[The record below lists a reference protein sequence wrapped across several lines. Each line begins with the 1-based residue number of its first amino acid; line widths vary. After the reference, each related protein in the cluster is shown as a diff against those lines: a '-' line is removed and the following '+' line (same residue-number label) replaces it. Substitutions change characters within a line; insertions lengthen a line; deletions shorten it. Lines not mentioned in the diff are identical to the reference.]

1 MDKKTTIGIIGMG
14 RMGQAIAAV
23 AEGIEGMAVRPIS
36 RLAPADPAPL
46 AGCDAVIEFTIP
58 EAAPGIIRQCLEAG
72 TPIVSGTTGWHEA
85 HLATITQVR
94 QQCGGKFLHATN
106 FSVGMNIVFALNRRL
121 AALMAQY
128 PDFVPSIR
136 EVHHV
141 HKKDM
146 PSGTAYSL
154 MEGIFEHHPH
164 YDRFRLNPSD
174 QPASDAELDVT
185 AIREGEVKGYHEV
198 NWRNAGERLFIGHEA
213 FDRSIFAEG
222 ALLAAQWLIRQPP
235 GLYTMRDI
243 IRL

>member
-1 MDKKTTIGIIGMG
+1 MNKMTTIGIIGMG

-23 AEGIEGMAVRPIS
+23 AEGREGLAVRPIP
-36 RLAPADPAPL
+36 RLNPADPAPL
-46 AGCDAVIEFTIP
+46 AGCDAVIEFTTP

-72 TPIVSGTTGWHEA
+72 MPIVSGTTGWHEA
-85 HLATITQVR
+85 HLATIAQVR

-121 AALMAQY
+121 AALMTQY

-154 MEGIFEHHPH
+154 MEGIFEHYPR
-164 YDRFRLNPSD
+164 YDRFRLNPSG

-198 NWRNAGERLFIGHEA
+198 NWRSAGERLFIGHEA

-222 ALLAAQWLIRQPP
+222 ALLAAQWLIRQPA